1 MKDYIQNN
9 HPEVHSSYPRLRS
22 AIQEAWESLTEATIK
37 DLIRGIGDR
46 YIEVILANGG
56 HTKY

>member
-9 HPEVHSSYPRLRS
+9 YPEVYSSYPRLRS
-22 AIQEAWESLTEATIK
+22 AVQEAWESLIEATIK
-37 DLIRGIGDR
+37 DLIRGMGDR
-46 YIEVILANGG
+46 CIEVILANGG

>member
-9 HPEVHSSYPRLRS
+9 YPEVYSSYPRLRS
-22 AIQEAWESLTEATIK
+22 TVQEAWESLTEAIIK

-46 YIEVILANGG
+46 CIKVILVNGG
-56 HTKY
+56 HTNY